1 MELFQPKTSDVSQT
15 CRLFTLYRINDQ
27 YRCVTEIVPD
37 RGFVYTQ
44 DDSTVAFY
52 ATEKQYDALLFEV
65 LQVPPHNF
73 CDAPIASANSSTL
86 HIVHCTTL
94 QDGITHSDIQQK

>member
-37 RGFVYTQ
+37 RGFVYTLGPVVR
-44 DDSTVAFY
+44 SPFS
-52 ATEKQYDALLFEV
+52 L
-65 LQVPPHNF
+65 N
-73 CDAPIASANSSTL
+73 
-86 HIVHCTTL
+86 
-94 QDGITHSDIQQK
+94 GG